1 MIENNE
7 EKSDINNG
15 ITADN
20 ETLKNLAGNLLK
32 NEKSLGSIM
41 QLATTLLKNDSL
53 LNSISERA
61 VSNQN
66 SKNPVSKDA
75 EKQGNI
81 LPSVNQYHENF
92 IKDISLE
99 LSSLSKK
106 LDHITKDISELKIEL
121 KKLKEQNLKLPK
133 KGKK

>member
-1 MIENNE
+1 MNENNE
-7 EKSDINNG
+7 KKSDLNNG

-20 ETLKNLAGNLLK
+20 ETFKNLAGNLLK

-66 SKNPVSKDA
+66 SKNPVS
-75 EKQGNI
+75 EKQVNR
-81 LPSVNQYHENF
+81 LPSVTQYHENF
-92 IKDISLE
+92 LKDISLE

-106 LDHITKDISELKIEL
+106 LDHITKDISDLKIEVQ
-121 KKLKEQNLKLPK
+121 KLKEQNKKMFK